1 MRWIIRATPYS
12 ILSPPLW
19 LLLTIPWEN
28 SLFLVLTHVP
38 CVELFHADSWREHGR
53 LSPSVNPLAQM
64 GLPEWPP
71 DLTQTVSPSSSITA
85 VGRDFLSR

>member
-1 MRWIIRATPYS
+1 MGWIIRATPTS

-19 LLLTIPWEN
+19 LLLAIPWEN
-28 SLFLVLTHVP
+28 SLFLVLTRVP

-64 GLPEWPP
+64 DASGVAP
-71 DLTQTVSPSSSITA
+71 
-85 VGRDFLSR
+85 